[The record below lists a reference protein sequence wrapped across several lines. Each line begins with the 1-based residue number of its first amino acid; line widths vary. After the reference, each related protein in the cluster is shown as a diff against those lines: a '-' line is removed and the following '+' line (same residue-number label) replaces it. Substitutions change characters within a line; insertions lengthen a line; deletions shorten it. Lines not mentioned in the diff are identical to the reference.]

1 MKYLVVSALWF
12 LDASRLDWAF
22 SNWIIHCLVCDFMR
36 GPAEKRWVKFFSR
49 GRLHPVIWISTGNLS
64 TSYLAS
70 GLHGHSI
77 SRKLG
82 EQDVRQCLVRP
93 HHHQQ
98 PWNCG
103 SGKTWTSAVAQ
114 MPSKFHRKPGF
125 IEKAMSIGK
134 MSGSNSQWSTEGLKD
149 GSWV

>member
-1 MKYLVVSALWF
+1 MFLKKQRLAPSALR
-12 LDASRLDWAF
+12 ASVETFQD
-22 SNWIIHCLVCDFMR
+22 WIIHCLLCDFVR

-134 MSGSNSQWSTEGLKD
+134 ISGSNSQWSSEGLKD
-149 GSWV
+149 GSGV